1 MPKTRY
7 VSPDQI
13 AMFPDDHPPRRLFIG
28 LMPDVEVQTAIARQR
43 RGWQFADAVVPVRLQ
58 RLHLT
63 LHFLEQVEH
72 SRALDLQQALA
83 EVRMEAV
90 ALTLRT
96 PELWA
101 PSQVAVVRPDA
112 SEALDDL
119 RERLARPL
127 RRLGLPTAAEWTPHL
142 TLAHE
147 ANGAVPPADA
157 APVPWV
163 ASDFAL
169 VWSHRQPTAQYEL
182 LARYPAVGS
191 GG

>member
-1 MPKTRY
+1 MTAAICITVRRPTASASRPAAKAPKAQPSR
-7 VSPDQI
+7 I
-13 AMFPDDHPPRRLFIG
+13 APTLK
-28 LMPDVEVQTAIARQR
+28 
-43 RGWQFADAVVPVRLQ
+43 PVRIWSSPPPL
-58 RLHLT
+58 
-63 LHFLEQVEH
+63 
-72 SRALDLQQALA
+72 S
-83 EVRMEAV
+83 V
-90 ALTLRT
+90 APVPS
-96 PELWA
+96 PE
-101 PSQVAVVRPDA
+101 SCVVRPDA

-119 RERLARPL
+119 RERLAQPL

-147 ANGAVPPADA
+147 ANGAVPPADV

-169 VWSHRQPTAQYEL
+169 VWSHRQPTAHYEL